1 MRSRYL
7 LTIAALATIG
17 SQAVVAAPFEDE
29 LRALIA
35 DNPRVKS
42 NQAQVQAANRG
53 VRATLSPY
61 FPSIDITG
69 GAGYEYD
76 STPAFR
82 AAGGPFDYD
91 QRNYTATLRETI
103 WDGGKREANRRA
115 SKIQRDVSTLSL
127 VNTRQTVLYEGA
139 STYLNVLRQSELV
152 ELAQQNGENI
162 RKQLNLEDERVRRGS
177 GIAVDSLQAKS
188 RLQISLERLVT
199 SQGALQDSMSRYL
212 QVHGHPADP
221 KAMAAPMPI
230 DKLLPATLEEAI
242 ALAVQDNPNV
252 AAFARRVDLG
262 VEAKRVI
269 NAEYYPTIDA
279 ILQDKLEKDFEGAA
293 GLRRDHQ
300 AKVTATWNL
309 FNGFGTTARSQQQA
323 YDNEARRNDFQDTRR
338 KVEETTR
345 LAWQAYQTAMARV
358 TLLDNAVNIASE
370 VFDAR
375 RKLRES
381 GKETVINVL
390 DAENEVY
397 SARINYTS
405 ALYDSRIAAYQLLQ
419 AVGRLE
425 LENLAAAGAK

>member
-1 MRSRYL
+1 MRSKYL
-7 LTIAALATIG
+7 LAVTALATVW
-17 SQAVVAAPFEDE
+17 SQGTIAAPFEDE
-29 LRALIA
+29 LRALIT
-35 DNPRVKS
+35 DNPRIKS
-42 NQAQVQAANRG
+42 NEALVQAAEKG

-61 FPSIDITG
+61 LPTLDVTG
-69 GAGYEYD
+69 SAGYEYD
-76 STPAFR
+76 NTDALSKSK
-82 AAGGPFDYD
+82 GPFDYEP
-91 QRNYTATLRETI
+91 RSYTATLKETL
-103 WDGGKREANRRA
+103 WDGGRREANRRS

-127 VNTRQTVLYEGA
+127 TNTRQTVLLEGA

-152 ELAQQNGENI
+152 DLAHQNGDNI

-221 KAMAAPMPI
+221 KAMNAPGPI

-242 ALAVQDNPNV
+242 SLAVNDNPNV
-252 AAFARRVDLG
+252 AAFAKRVDLG
-262 VEAKRVI
+262 VEAKRVVS
-269 NAEYYPTIDA
+269 AEYFPTVDA
-279 ILQDKLEKDFEGAA
+279 ILQDKLEKDFEGVM

-300 AKVTATWNL
+300 AKLQATWNL
-309 FNGFGTTARSQQQA
+309 FNGFGTTLRRQQQA
-323 YDNEARRNDFQDTRR
+323 YDNDARRSDFQDTRR

-345 LAWQAYQTAMARV
+345 IAWQAYQTALSRV

-425 LENLAAAGAK
+425 LPNLAAAN

>member
-1 MRSRYL
+1 MRCRYL
-7 LTIAALATIG
+7 LAVTALAAVW
-17 SQAVVAAPFEDE
+17 SQVASAASFEDE
-29 LRALIA
+29 LRALIT
-35 DNPRVKS
+35 DNPRIKS
-42 NQAQVQAANRG
+42 NEAQVQAAQKG
-53 VRATLSPY
+53 VNATLSPY
-61 FPSIDITG
+61 FPSLDVTG
-69 GAGYEYD
+69 SAGYEYD
-76 STPAFR
+76 ITDAL
-82 AAGGPFDYD
+82 AKGGGPFNYEP
-91 QRNYTATLRETI
+91 RNYTATLKETL

-115 SKIQRDVSTLSL
+115 SKLQRDVSNLSL
-127 VNTRQTVLYEGA
+127 VNTRQTVLMEGA
-139 STYLNVLRQSELV
+139 ATYLNVLRQTELV
-152 ELAQQNGENI
+152 DLAHQNGDNI

-188 RLQISLERLVT
+188 RLQVSLERLVS
-199 SQGALQDSMSRYL
+199 SQGALQDAMSRYL
-212 QVHGHPADP
+212 QVQGHPADP
-221 KAMAAPMPI
+221 KGMNPPPPI
-230 DKLLPATLEEAI
+230 DKLLPATLDEAI

-252 AAFARRVDLG
+252 GAFSKRVDLG
-262 VEAKRVI
+262 VAAKRAI
-269 NAEYYPTIDA
+269 TAEYFPTID
-279 ILQDKLEKDFEGAA
+279 IVLQDKLEKDFEGVM

-300 AKVTATWNL
+300 AKVQGTWNL
-309 FNGFGTTARSQQQA
+309 FNGFGTTARYQQQA
-323 YDNEARRNDFQDTRR
+323 YDNDARRNDYQDTRR

-425 LENLAAAGAK
+425 LQNLAAAN